1 MHKSSKQRLI
11 AIIDFAKGEI
21 KDLQNYCNLE
31 YKSYF
36 DDKNLRRLVE
46 KIIENITNATI
57 DVFKIIINENGLKMP
72 DSYAEIMSE
81 GSSVYK
87 LPENQLKDLI
97 QVAKLRNI
105 LAHDYLDIKWEKIN
119 KFLKEQQETIKIV
132 IALTEEIL
140 VKDIEH
146 N

>member
-119 KFLKEQQETIKIV
+119 KFLKE
-132 IALTEEIL
+132 
-140 VKDIEH
+140 
-146 N
+146 